1 MDASRTVGWEGFFNT
16 RDLGGLP
23 TRPGPLTSHGAFFR
37 SADLRFVTEA
47 GWSQARE
54 AGLRTVVDLRNAAEI
69 RPTAESSATPAGS
82 ARFTAAAG
90 TTAPSGITRVE
101 IPLDD
106 VEDVELWQHI
116 SDEHLDGSPLYYR
129 VFLERKPERCAAL
142 ITALARTDPGGVLF
156 HCGSGRD
163 RAGLVSLMLLGLARV
178 EPEAIAA
185 DYELS
190 TEGVRPL
197 YATLG
202 VEDQGP
208 LIESMLAEHGTT
220 RREAVL
226 RTLDGFDAE
235 KYLLDAGVS
244 SADLENLRSRLV
256 MVSG

>member
-1 MDASRTVGWEGFFNT
+1 MGWEGFFNT

-23 TRPGPLTSHGAFFR
+23 TRSGPLTSHGAFFR
-37 SADLRFVTEA
+37 SADLRFVTET

-54 AGLRTVVDLRNAAEI
+54 AGLQTIVDLRNAAEI

-82 ARFTAAAG
+82 ARFTAAAR
-90 TTAPSGITRVE
+90 TTTPSGITRLEV
-101 IPLDD
+101 PLDD

-142 ITALARTDPGGVLF
+142 ITTLARTDPGGVLF

-163 RAGLVSLMLLGLARV
+163 RAGLVSLMLLALAGV

-202 VEDQGP
+202 VDDQGP

-220 RREAVL
+220 KREAVL
-226 RTLDGFDAE
+226 HTLDGFDAE

-244 SADLENLRSRLV
+244 TTDLENLRSRLV